1 MGNKIVLYPNLIAEL
16 ARCGVTITRLAKS
29 INISRNALYRKL
41 DGKVAFTLKDMVAIQ
56 NFFNDEVGGAFSLDY
71 LFKNGD

>member
-1 MGNKIVLYPNLIAEL
+1 MGKKIVLYPNLIAEL
-16 ARCGVTITRLAKS
+16 ARGGVTITRLAKS
-29 INISRNALYRKL
+29 LNLSRNALYRKL
-41 DGKVAFTLKDMVAIQ
+41 DGTTTFTLKDMVAIQ